1 MLTNNELLEQFY
13 FGAESQEATSSSSV
27 EADTDP
33 IFSSGEAYQTLE
45 QLIYQ
50 QDQDFAGSAD
60 SLSDGTNSCSPELYY
75 DTPAMLELE
84 QMLSAQTQQQP
95 IAPAA
100 PAKYQ
105 GKATKYWTK
114 TSSARSK
121 PYEKPTHIQ
130 QPTQQTAQLSQ
141 QHLQQHQ
148 LQQQQHYQ
156 QQQHHQQQH
165 QQQPQ
170 LQLPLVQHQ
179 LLQQQHQQL
188 QHQHQQQPQDQE
200 QPCGPEVVRK
210 RRLAANA
217 RERRRMNSLNDA
229 FDKLRDVV
237 PSLGNDRRLSKY
249 ETLQMA
255 QAYIGDLLTLLARD
269 Y

>member
-13 FGAESQEATSSSSV
+13 FGAESHEATSSSSV
-27 EADTDP
+27 EADTEP

-105 GKATKYWTK
+105 GKAAKYWTK

-121 PYEKPTHIQ
+121 PYEKLS
-130 QPTQQTAQLSQ
+130 TAATSSTAASAAATTAAS
-141 QHLQQHQ
+141 
-148 LQQQQHYQ
+148 
-156 QQQHHQQQH
+156 
-165 QQQPQ
+165 
-170 LQLPLVQHQ
+170 
-179 LLQQQHQQL
+179 
-188 QHQHQQQPQDQE
+188 
-200 QPCGPEVVRK
+200 PCGPEVVRK